1 MLASIT
7 PLGERARRSN
17 WTTTTVFYLLGAT
30 SAGAA
35 GGVLAGLVGSLVF
48 GDVTIGVRLAV
59 VAAALAVGLVA
70 EVARGA
76 VPGPRRQVNEQWL
89 DRYRG
94 WVYGLGFG
102 AQLGAGVT
110 TVVVSSAVY
119 AVWLAALASAHP
131 LTGLAI
137 GTTAG
142 GLRGATVLAGA
153 SVTGPQSLMAFHE
166 RMGALE
172 SPVRLAGLAAQI
184 ALAGL
189 ALVAAVGV

>member
-17 WTTTTVFYLLGAT
+17 WTATTVFYLVGSTA
-30 SAGAA
+30 AGAA
-35 GGVLAGLVGSLVF
+35 GGLLAGLLGSLVL
-48 GDVTIGVRLAV
+48 GALNAGARLAI
-59 VAAALAVGLVA
+59 VAAALAAGLLLELA
-70 EVARGA
+70 HGA

-119 AVWLAALASAHP
+119 VVWLAALASAHAQ
-131 LTGLAI
+131 TGLVI
-137 GTTAG
+137 GAAAG
-142 GLRGATVLAGA
+142 ALRGATVLAGA
-153 SVTGPQSLMAFHE
+153 RVLTPSALMAFHE

-172 SPVRLAGLAAQI
+172 RPVRAAGLSAQL
-184 ALAGL
+184 ALAAL
-189 ALVAAVGV
+189 AVVAVVV

>member
-17 WTTTTVFYLLGAT
+17 WATTTSFYLLGSTA
-30 SAGAA
+30 AGAA
-35 GGVLAGLVGSLVF
+35 GGVVAGAIGSLLLAGLS
-48 GDVTIGVRLAV
+48 IEVRLAI
-59 VAAALAVGLVA
+59 VAAALALGLVVELA
-70 EVARGA
+70 AGG
-76 VPGPRRQVNEQWL
+76 VPGPRRQVNERWL

-131 LTGLAI
+131 LTGLLI
-137 GTTAG
+137 GAAAG
-142 GLRGATVLAGA
+142 ALRGATVLAGA
-153 SVTGPQSLMAFHE
+153 TVVSPMRLMAFHE

-172 SPVRLAGLAAQI
+172 RPVRAASLAGQL
-184 ALAGL
+184 ALATCAVVAV
-189 ALVAAVGV
+189 AL

>member
-17 WTTTTVFYLLGAT
+17 WATTTSFYVLGST
-30 SAGAA
+30 AA
-35 GGVLAGLVGSLVF
+35 GGAGGVVAGSIGWLLLAGLS
-48 GDVTIGVRLAV
+48 IEVRLAIV
-59 VAAALAVGLVA
+59 SAALALGLVL
-70 EVARGA
+70 ELLRGG
-76 VPGPRRQVNEQWL
+76 VPGPRRQVNERWL
-89 DRYRG
+89 DHYRG

-131 LTGLAI
+131 LTGLLI
-137 GTTAG
+137 GAAAG
-142 GLRGATVLAGA
+142 ALRGATVLAGA
-153 SVTGPQSLMAFHE
+153 RVVNPMRLMAFHT

-172 SPVRLAGLAAQI
+172 RPVRAAGLAGQF
-184 ALAGL
+184 ALAAL
-189 ALVAAVGV
+189 AVVAVVM

>member
-17 WTTTTVFYLLGAT
+17 WATTTSFYLLGSTA
-30 SAGAA
+30 AGAA
-35 GGVLAGLVGSLVF
+35 GGVIAGSLGSLLLAGLS
-48 GDVTIGVRLAV
+48 IEVRLAI
-59 VAAALAVGLVA
+59 VAAALALGILV
-70 EVARGA
+70 ELARGG
-76 VPGPRRQVNEQWL
+76 VPGPQRQVNERWL
-89 DRYRG
+89 DHYRG

-137 GTTAG
+137 GAAAG
-142 GLRGATVLAGA
+142 ALRGATVLAGA
-153 SVTGPQSLMAFHE
+153 RVISPMRLLAFHR
-166 RMGALE
+166 RMGSLE
-172 SPVRLAGLAAQI
+172 RPVRAAGLAGQF
-184 ALAGL
+184 ALAVL
-189 ALVAAVGV
+189 AVVAVVL

>member
-7 PLGERARRSN
+7 PLGERARRSR
-17 WTTTTVFYLLGAT
+17 WTTTTIFYLLGSTA
-30 SAGAA
+30 AGAA
-35 GGVLAGLVGSLVF
+35 GGVLAGLLGSLMLGGVS
-48 GDVTIGVRLAV
+48 IGVRLAIV
-59 VAAALAVGLVA
+59 GGALTAGLLV
-70 EVARGA
+70 ELTPRA

-94 WVYGLGFG
+94 WVYGLGVG

-131 LTGLAI
+131 LTGLEI
-137 GTTAG
+137 GAAAG
-142 GLRGATVLAGA
+142 ALRGATVLAGA
-153 SVTGPQSLMAFHE
+153 RVVSPTRLIGFHQ

-172 SPVRLAGLAAQI
+172 RPVRAA
-184 ALAGL
+184 
-189 ALVAAVGV
+189 